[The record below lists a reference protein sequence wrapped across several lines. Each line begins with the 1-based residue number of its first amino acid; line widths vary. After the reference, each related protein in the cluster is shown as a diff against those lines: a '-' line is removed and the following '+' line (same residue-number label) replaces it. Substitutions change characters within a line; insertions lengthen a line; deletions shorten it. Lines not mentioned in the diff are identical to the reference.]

1 FWISNDQRVA
11 VGFVLGVIG
20 AVVVFRAGAWVLG
33 AVLRRAGQA
42 HNPGLR
48 LAIANITRPG
58 APTGNLVLS
67 LGLGVAVLI
76 AVALVDA
83 NLRRQV
89 NERMPESAPGYYFI
103 DIQPHQVDD
112 FVKIVTET
120 PGYVDVQRTP
130 MVRGRVTAI
139 AGTPAGERKIN
150 PDIAWTLRGDR
161 GLTYRADPP
170 AASDVVAGA
179 WWPQDYAGPPLVS
192 VDAKVARGYGVGIGD
207 TLEFNILGRVVSARI
222 ANLRN
227 IDWSTLSMNF
237 VFVFSPGLLERA
249 PHSVLAAVK
258 TQSETADEAVQRRV
272 TGTFRNVSA
281 LRVKDAL
288 EAANNIL
295 SAVDLA
301 VRLTALVT
309 LVAGILVLAG
319 ALGTE
324 QRRRIRD
331 GVVLKVLGATRGR
344 ILAAHVLEY
353 GLLGLITA
361 VIAAAIGSLAAW
373 VLVTRVMRADFVFA
387 PGAVAGTVAACLA
400 VTIVFGLFGTWRA
413 LGLKVAPMLRAES

>member
-1 FWISNDQRVA
+1 
-11 VGFVLGVIG
+11 
-20 AVVVFRAGAWVLG
+20 
-33 AVLRRAGQA
+33 
-42 HNPGLR
+42 
-48 LAIANITRPG
+48 
-58 APTGNLVLS
+58 
-67 LGLGVAVLI
+67 
-76 AVALVDA
+76 
-83 NLRRQV
+83 
-89 NERMPESAPGYYFI
+89 MPESAPGYYFI

-295 SAVDLA
+295 SAVDVA

>member
-1 FWISNDQRVA
+1 M
-11 VGFVLGVIG
+11 
-20 AVVVFRAGAWVLG
+20 
-33 AVLRRAGQA
+33 
-42 HNPGLR
+42 
-48 LAIANITRPG
+48 
-58 APTGNLVLS
+58 
-67 LGLGVAVLI
+67 I
-76 AVALVDA
+76 AVAQVDA

-89 NERMPESAPGYYFI
+89 NERMQESAPGYYFI
-103 DIQPHQVDD
+103 DGQPHQVDD
-112 FVKIVTET
+112 FVKVVTET
-120 PGYVDVQRTP
+120 PAVSTSSAPRWC
-130 MVRGRVTAI
+130 
-139 AGTPAGERKIN
+139 AGESPPSPARRPVSARSTRISPGPCVATK
-150 PDIAWTLRGDR
+150 
-161 GLTYRADPP
+161 LTYRADPP

-179 WWPQDYAGPPLVS
+179 WWPQDYAGPLVS

-295 SAVDLA
+295 SAVDVA

-361 VIAAAIGSLAAW
+361 VIAAAIGSLA
-373 VLVTRVMRADFVFA
+373 V
-387 PGAVAGTVAACLA
+387 G
-400 VTIVFGLFGTWRA
+400 
-413 LGLKVAPMLRAES
+413 SS

>member
-1 FWISNDQRVA
+1 
-11 VGFVLGVIG
+11 
-20 AVVVFRAGAWVLG
+20 
-33 AVLRRAGQA
+33 
-42 HNPGLR
+42 
-48 LAIANITRPG
+48 
-58 APTGNLVLS
+58 
-67 LGLGVAVLI
+67 
-76 AVALVDA
+76 
-83 NLRRQV
+83 
-89 NERMPESAPGYYFI
+89 M
-103 DIQPHQVDD
+103 
-112 FVKIVTET
+112 
-120 PGYVDVQRTP
+120 
-130 MVRGRVTAI
+130 MRGRVTAI

-295 SAVDLA
+295 SAVDVA

-324 QRRRIRD
+324 QRRRIRY
-331 GVVLKVLGATRGR
+331 GVVLKVLAPPAVVSRPR
-344 ILAAHVLEY
+344 VL
-353 GLLGLITA
+353 GMVCSG
-361 VIAAAIGSLAAW
+361 
-373 VLVTRVMRADFVFA
+373 
-387 PGAVAGTVAACLA
+387 
-400 VTIVFGLFGTWRA
+400 
-413 LGLKVAPMLRAES
+413 

>member
-1 FWISNDQRVA
+1 
-11 VGFVLGVIG
+11 
-20 AVVVFRAGAWVLG
+20 
-33 AVLRRAGQA
+33 
-42 HNPGLR
+42 
-48 LAIANITRPG
+48 
-58 APTGNLVLS
+58 
-67 LGLGVAVLI
+67 
-76 AVALVDA
+76 
-83 NLRRQV
+83 
-89 NERMPESAPGYYFI
+89 RMPESAPGYYFI
-103 DIQPHQVDD
+103 DIQPHQIDD
-112 FVKIVTET
+112 FVKLVTET

-161 GLTYRADPP
+161 GLTYRAEPP
-170 AASDVVAGA
+170 AASDVVAGE

-192 VDAKVARGYGVGIGD
+192 VDAKVAYGYGVGIGD

-227 IDWSTLSMNF
+227 IDWATLSMNF

-258 TQSETADEAVQRRV
+258 TQSEAADEAVQRRV

-295 SAVDLA
+295 SAVDVA
-301 VRLTALVT
+301 VRLTAMVT

-344 ILAAHVLEY
+344 ILATHVVEY

-373 VLVTRVMRADFVFA
+373 VLLTIVMRADFVFA
-387 PGAVAGTVAACLA
+387 PGAVAGTAAACLV
-400 VTIVFGLFGTWRA
+400 VTIAFGLFGTWRA